1 MGRKG
6 FGLIGGCTC
15 ALVIIIGYYLY
26 HITKKESK
34 NSHNLTLPSKQFSSK
49 QSHHDSEDPCVD
61 WIACGLSPEVAVT
74 SNSARENQKTS
85 NMKSDDDWYYCM

>member
-49 QSHHDSEDPCVD
+49 QSHHDSEDPYVD
-61 WIACGLSPEVAVT
+61 WIACGLCPEVAVT
-74 SNSARENQKTS
+74 SNATKTPPKTA
-85 NMKSDDDWYYCM
+85 NVDSDEDWYYCM